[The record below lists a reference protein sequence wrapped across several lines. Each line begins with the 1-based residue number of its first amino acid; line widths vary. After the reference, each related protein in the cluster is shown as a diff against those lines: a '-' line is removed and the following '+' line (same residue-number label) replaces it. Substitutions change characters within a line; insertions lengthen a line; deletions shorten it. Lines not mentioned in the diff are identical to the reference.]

1 MTQASVKISDVKVAD
16 RKRALSPKKVSG
28 LAASIKTIGLLNPIT
43 ISSSNALISGLHRME
58 AMKLLGYQDIDAIVK
73 DCDDLTTELAEL
85 DENLIRNDL
94 TDIES
99 GELLLRRDEI
109 FALLGQRAK
118 VGDNKHTMTSSEM
131 ISPLKTTKNI
141 AQEAGISERTAQQ
154 RKQVAK
160 NIRKDV
166 KDKIKQTPLASN
178 ITALLEISR
187 LPEDLQSKVV
197 ESISGHRKR
206 NIKKAVRKVVREER
220 IKEAHEKG
228 KDFNETES
236 IKLLLG
242 DFTQVCKT
250 VDDNSVDMILT
261 DPPYLVESQPLWKD
275 LAGVAQRIL
284 KPNGFLITHVGQMY
298 LDKVIEFFKE
308 AGLEYY
314 WTAVIK
320 LNGNHP
326 RVWARHVYCNVRF
339 LLIFAKPPVER
350 LPEIFSDFF
359 ESSVA
364 EKDYHPWQQSV
375 EPCRYLIEKFTK
387 PTDLVLDPFICTGT
401 TAIAALMEGRR
412 CIGIDI
418 EQKNLDVAKGRLQEF
433 MKDRETKK

>member
-1 MTQASVKISDVKVAD
+1 MMQALVKISDIRIGN
-16 RKRALSPKKVSG
+16 RKRPISPEKVSG
-28 LAASIKTIGLLNPIT
+28 LAASIKTVGLINPIT
-43 ISSSNALISGLHRME
+43 ISSDNDLITGLHRLE
-58 AMKLLGYQDIDAIVK
+58 AKKSLGHDVIDAIVK
-73 DCDDLTTELAEL
+73 DCDDLSKELVEL

-118 VGDNKHTMTSSEM
+118 VGDNKHSMKSGEN
-131 ISPLKTTKNI
+131 ISPLKTTKKL
-141 AQEAGISERTAQQ
+141 AQEAGISERTAQH

-160 NIRKDV
+160 NIREDV
-166 KDKIKQTPLASN
+166 KEKIKKTPLASN

-187 LPEDLQSKVV
+187 LPEELQSKVV
-197 ESISGHRKR
+197 ESIGGHPKR
-206 NIKKAVRKVVREER
+206 NIKKAVRKMVREER
-220 IKEAHEKG
+220 IKEAHQKG
-228 KDFNETES
+228 KDFVQTES

-242 DFTQVCKT
+242 DFTQVCET
-250 VDDNSVDMILT
+250 IDDNSVDMIMT

-275 LAGVAQRIL
+275 LAGVAQRKL
-284 KPNGFLITHVGQMY
+284 KPNGYLITHVGQMY
-298 LDKVIEFFKE
+298 FDKVIEFFKE
-308 AGLEYY
+308 AGLEYF

-339 LLIFAKPPVER
+339 LLIFAKPPVQR
-350 LPEIFSDFF
+350 LPECFSDFF
-359 ESSVA
+359 ESTVA

-387 PTDLVLDPFICTGT
+387 PNDLVLDPFICTGT

-418 EQKNLDVAKGRLQEF
+418 EQKNLDVAKGRIQEF